1 MKELDQS
8 LLSAIS
14 DESWQEFLS
23 INAVLRREINED
35 LKIQAYPA
43 MYYENNV
50 IYPIPYRL
58 FYNASCQ
65 LKYPKSMD
73 ANLFCVIEKV
83 LLTRHHNGFI
93 RAEVVAH
100 LLKKNIL
107 ENYAFVVPY
116 LIRLLGEYV
125 REIWQMIYQSKE
137 LFKVT
142 SVEQF
147 VLSNPKFMQKTL
159 DRTITYTNEYYRHDY
174 KHYKDAEGY
183 QMIQYL
189 LANFTQSTH

>member
-1 MKELDQS
+1 MKELDKS
-8 LLSAIS
+8 LFSIIS

-23 INAVLRREINED
+23 VNQRLRQEIQED
-35 LKIQAYPA
+35 LKEKSYPA

-50 IYPIPYRL
+50 IYLIHYRL
-58 FYNASCQ
+58 FYDASCQ
-65 LKYPKSMD
+65 LKRPKSMD
-73 ANLFCVIEKV
+73 TKLFCVIEKV

-93 RAEVVAH
+93 RADAVTY
-100 LLKKNIL
+100 LLKKNII
-107 ENYAFVVPY
+107 ENYDFVVPY

-125 REIWQMIYQSKE
+125 REIWQMTYQSKG
-137 LFKVT
+137 LFQVA

-147 VLSNPKFMQKTL
+147 VLSNPKFLQKTL

-174 KHYKDAEGY
+174 KNYKDAEGY